1 MKGTSFTVS
10 RVSALLIRTGLGIV
24 FLWASWDKII
34 HPAAFAEIIE
44 NYQILPVTLVP
55 LVAIALPWI
64 EFVCGLLLLSGRLVP
79 GAALTVALLLL
90 IFTLAT
96 GFNLYRGLDVDCGCF
111 SVAPQSEHSTA
122 MTLAR
127 SGLLL
132 AAGIWL
138 VIHTLKQPEHHRL
151 EEGGKAGQHAG

>member
-1 MKGTSFTVS
+1 VKGTPFTVS

-44 NYQILPVTLVP
+44 NYQILPVTVVP
-55 LVAIALPWI
+55 PIAIALPWI
-64 EFVCGLLLLSGRLVP
+64 ECVCGLLLISGRLVP

-90 IFTLAT
+90 IFTLIT
-96 GFNLYRGLDVDCGCF
+96 GFNLYRGLDVTCGCF
-111 SVAPQSEHSTA
+111 SVSPESGHNAA
-122 MTLAR
+122 LTLAR

-138 VIHTLKQPEHHRL
+138 MIHTLKQPGHNRL
-151 EEGGKAGQHAG
+151 EEGRKAGQHAG